1 MKKRTT
7 RLLIAILALFS
18 VSSQSYALQ
27 PIKGTVTYHENSAKP
42 IPDVELGLYNVDG
55 TEPIAVTSTN
65 PNGKYIF
72 TNIPFGVYEIR
83 ALNTTLTPGGLD
95 LNDRALIAGII
106 SGEFD
111 HPSEIQR
118 LAADVNNDGDINP
131 TDLLVWDEN
140 YATLTFIPDWVFE
153 DLTVSHTGYKANEVP
168 PMGGSSSGD
177 VNGTFVP
184 TTRTEQ
190 MVEVSYMKQH
200 FTPDFNIKVYANDV
214 TSASAMSL
222 IIDYPGVVDIKN
234 VTSQFSEITNLKIT
248 ADQIIVTCINNLP
261 VSINSS
267 EPVVV
272 ISGTINNQYDGN
284 DIKFEVDSRSHF
296 NLNGTNLY
304 PSYSIPYLSVS
315 GEYLNNSYPNP
326 ASDNAIISFNLP
338 CDSKTSLNLFNQT
351 GQLVKVLI
359 NEDMAAGPFTFNLP
373 VQELESGVYFYTLN
387 TTGITNINQSKRLVV
402 IH

>member
-7 RLLIAILALFS
+7 QLLIAILALFS
-18 VSSQSYALQ
+18 ISSQSYALQ
-27 PIKGTVTYHENSAKP
+27 PIKGSVTYHENSTKP
-42 IPDVELGLYNVDG
+42 IPYVQLGLYHVG
-55 TEPIAVTSTN
+55 STEAIAITNTN

-72 TNIPFGVYEIR
+72 NNIPFGVYEIR
-83 ALNTTLTPGGLD
+83 AINTTTKPGGLEM
-95 LNDRALIAGII
+95 NDRLLLDSIVRGIYNN
-106 SGEFD
+106 
-111 HPSEIQR
+111 PSEIQR
-118 LAADVNNDGDINP
+118 LAADVNNDGNIDT
-131 TDLLVWDEN
+131 TDLVVWDAN
-140 YATLTFIPDWVFE
+140 WATTSFTPDWVFE
-153 DLTVSHTGYKANEVP
+153 DLIVSHTGTKANEVP

-190 MVEVSYMKQH
+190 MVEVSYQKQH
-200 FTPDFNIKVYANDV
+200 FTPDFNIKIYANDL
-214 TSASAMSL
+214 TSASAMGL
-222 IIDYPGVVDIKN
+222 VINYPSGVDIKN

-261 VSINSS
+261 ISINSS

-284 DIKFEVDSRSHF
+284 DIKFEIDSKSHF

-315 GEYLNNSYPNP
+315 GEYLNNSFPNP
-326 ASDNAIISFNLP
+326 ASENTSISFNLP
-338 CDSKTSLNLFNQT
+338 CDSKTSLNLYNQT

-359 NEDMAAGPFTFNLP
+359 NEDMAAGLFTFNLP
-373 VQELESGVYFYTLN
+373 VQELKSGVYFYTLN
-387 TTGITNINQSKRLVV
+387 TTGITNINQSKRLIV